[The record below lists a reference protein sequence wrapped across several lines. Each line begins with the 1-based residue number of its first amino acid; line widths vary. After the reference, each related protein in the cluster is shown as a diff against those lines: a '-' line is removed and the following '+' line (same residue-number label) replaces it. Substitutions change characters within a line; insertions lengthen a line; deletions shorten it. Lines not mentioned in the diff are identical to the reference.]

1 MLVLHF
7 GTFTGMKLLAGHGP
21 TIHIKISSMG
31 NVNTDLKSEFS
42 AQGINQTLHRVY
54 LKVDCE
60 VSILTPFNN
69 ITKRITNQIL
79 IAENVIVGHIPETFY
94 NLEGL
99 KQDDA
104 MEVMQ

>member
-1 MLVLHF
+1 M
-7 GTFTGMKLLAGHGP
+7 
-21 TIHIKISSMG
+21 
-31 NVNTDLKSEFS
+31 
-42 AQGINQTLHRVY
+42 HRVY

-69 ITKRITNQIL
+69 ITKNITNQVL
-79 IAENVIVGHIPETFY
+79 IAANVIVGHIPETYY

-99 KQDDA
+99 KQEDA

>member
-1 MLVLHF
+1 
-7 GTFTGMKLLAGHGP
+7 
-21 TIHIKISSMG
+21 
-31 NVNTDLKSEFS
+31 
-42 AQGINQTLHRVY
+42 VY

-69 ITKRITNQIL
+69 ITKKITNLIL
-79 IAENVIVGHIPETFY
+79 IAENVIVGHIPDTYY

-99 KQDDA
+99 KEEDA